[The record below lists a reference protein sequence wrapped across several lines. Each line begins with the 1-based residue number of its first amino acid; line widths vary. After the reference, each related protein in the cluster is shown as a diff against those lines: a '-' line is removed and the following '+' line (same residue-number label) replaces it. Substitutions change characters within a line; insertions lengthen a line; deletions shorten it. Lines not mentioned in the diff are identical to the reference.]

1 PTSYNEFSQKGFEEF
16 VEHISEF
23 IEDYFPDL
31 KEEMEIEMYI
41 AAKDGGITQLLI
53 SPVKNV
59 EKNMYVL
66 MTI

>member
-1 PTSYNEFSQKGFEEF
+1 MIH
-16 VEHISEF
+16 VSEF

-31 KEEMEIEMYI
+31 KKEMEIEMYI
-41 AAKDGGITQLLI
+41 TVKYGVITQFLI

-66 MTI
+66 MMI